1 MELKQYFIDHILHD
15 KEFVQDIIERYKSVV
30 DQVSERLLSHKKEM
44 WGRDTDFMREF
55 YDFIDG
61 NGFVVE
67 VDKERFEKHNEF
79 YIKMTVIY
87 EEEEEEE
94 NEPPTIDWSSCTWTS
109 FSEYYTTA
117 EETYTQAKEENTRQ
131 DTSAP
136 LWFYSNGCL
145 ELLRMVPSRGRLCA
159 KVPRPP

>member
-30 DQVSERLLSHKKEM
+30 DQVGERLLSHKREM

-67 VDKERFEKHNEF
+67 VDKERVEEHNEKREHQQHRQAAAEHADAMRLLDF
-79 YIKMTVIY
+79 LLLGIQFLRIVLVFFLQLVKLRLNLLHLDLRFAGGDIADRRSQTNS
-87 EEEEEEE
+87 ERKNE
-94 NEPPTIDWSSCTWTS
+94 N
-109 FSEYYTTA
+109 
-117 EETYTQAKEENTRQ
+117 R
-131 DTSAP
+131 
-136 LWFYSNGCL
+136 
-145 ELLRMVPSRGRLCA
+145 
-159 KVPRPP
+159 